1 MRTIALILAAIALSG
16 CLTTH
21 ADTCRDLGAVPG
33 TDGYLTCRMQ
43 LRARQESQRAQMGAA
58 ISPTTCTT
66 HGPYNMRTTTC

>member
-1 MRTIALILAAIALSG
+1 MRTIALILAAVALSG

-43 LRARQESQRAQMGAA
+43 LRARQESQQAQMRAP
-58 ISPTTCTT
+58 ISPTTWTT
-66 HGPYNMRTTTC
+66 HGPYNIRTTTR